1 MVKKINLFV
10 FILFMVINISAQD
23 FAIIPKPQ
31 EISTGVGKFILDKNC
46 SLQYDETNIEVA
58 RISGFFQEYLENVY
72 DIKCKKSSGEKTI
85 QFKILSNSN
94 LGSEGYLLKVSEK
107 SIVIIASKANGLFY
121 GMQTL
126 KQMLPVEA
134 KNDNLEI
141 PVTDIK
147 DQPRFTW
154 RGNMLDVGR
163 HFFPVSFIKKYI
175 DILAMYKINTFHWH
189 LTEDQGWRIEIKK
202 YPLLTEISH
211 WRDETTLGH
220 YSSKQGLDGIG
231 YGGSYTQDQAREI
244 VRYAAERYIT
254 VVPEIEMPGHSSAA
268 LAAYPNLG
276 CTGGPYIVQQ
286 TWGVH
291 KDVYCAGK
299 EETFD
304 FLKNVI
310 DEILDIFPS
319 EFIHVGGDEC
329 PKDAWKLCDACQNRI
344 KENGLKDEH
353 ELQSWFISR
362 MDKYIASKGRR
373 LIGWD
378 EILEG
383 GLAPGATVMSWRGVK
398 GGIEAAKQKHDVVM
412 SPNSHMYIDY
422 YQSRD
427 KENEPLAIGGF
438 LPVERVYEYEPVP
451 DELTP
456 EEAKYILGVQTN
468 LWTEYVA
475 TTKKAEYMLLPR
487 LQAQAEVGWT
497 NKELKNFEDFEKRLE
512 TDYLRLEKL
521 GINYRDHRKKVM
533 QECINVRMQ
542 EWKNERRGEWVN
554 GLRDFLR
561 K

>member
-1 MVKKINLFV
+1 MIKQFFLFT
-10 FILFMVINISAQD
+10 FILLVVTNISAQNLSV
-23 FAIIPKPQ
+23 IPKPLEMKQ
-31 EISTGVGKFILDKNC
+31 STGSFILNESCLLQFDKTNPEIS
-46 SLQYDETNIEVA
+46 
-58 RISGFFQEYLENVY
+58 RIAGFFGDYLKQLYNLQLT
-72 DIKCKKSSGEKTI
+72 DKKEGKTI
-85 QFKILSNSN
+85 QFKIDNKANLSN
-94 LGSEGYLLKVSEK
+94 EGYLLSVTEK
-107 SIVIIASKANGLFY
+107 AVTITASQPNGLFY

-126 KQMLPVEA
+126 KQLLPVEA
-134 KNDNLEI
+134 TNGKLEI
-141 PVTDIK
+141 PVVEIK
-147 DQPRFTW
+147 DQPRFAW

-211 WRDETTLGH
+211 WRDETIVGH
-220 YSSKQGLDGIG
+220 QRDNAEMDGIG
-231 YGGSYTQDQAREI
+231 YGGFYTQDQAREI

-254 VVPEIEMPGHSSAA
+254 VVPEIEMPGHSVAA

-276 CTGGPYIVQQ
+276 CTGGPYKVKQ

-299 EETFD
+299 EETFE
-304 FLKNVI
+304 FLQNVL
-310 DEILDIFPS
+310 DEVMAIFPS
-319 EFIHVGGDEC
+319 QFIHIGGDEC
-329 PKDAWKLCDACQNRI
+329 PKDAWKQCDACQKRM

-353 ELQSWFISR
+353 ELQSWFVSR
-362 MDKYIASKGRR
+362 MDKYLASKGRR

-383 GLAPGATVMSWRGVK
+383 GLAPQATVMSWRGEK

-412 SPNSHMYIDY
+412 TPNSHMYIDY
-422 YQSRD
+422 YQSQNKD
-427 KENEPLAIGGF
+427 SEPLAIGGF
-438 LPVERVYEYEPVP
+438 LPVDKVYSYEPVP
-451 DELTP
+451 VELTA

-497 NKELKNFEDFEKRLE
+497 PKELKNFDDFAKRLE
-512 TDYLRLEKL
+512 TDYQRLEKM
-521 GINYRDHRKKVM
+521 GINFRDHRKK
-533 QECINVRMQ
+533 
-542 EWKNERRGEWVN
+542 
-554 GLRDFLR
+554 
-561 K
+561 